1 MNRSQKFLG
10 ITLMA
15 SLLCG
20 FTPMQSEAK
29 EYKIGGMY
37 TYDYH
42 DGRHA
47 DWGEYELHA
56 AKMAIEDIN
65 ASGML
70 GGNIAV
76 LATYTLLSNLTVA
89 TLSPLVFSLIGSQ
102 TALPFFESFGI
113 VCRQMI
119 PLLILP
125 FVIAVLLKRFAPRIH
140 RQLRERQQISF
151 YLWAVALTI
160 VMGNTVAFLMK
171 QDASN
176 YVNEIWMALLALAVC
191 CAQFLAG
198 RRIGRRYRNKIAG
211 AQGLGQK
218 NTILAIWMAQ
228 TYLTPIASVGPAAY
242 VIWQNLINSYQLWA
256 KRHRE
261 QGLPKKEPV
270 KTPIG
275 LPGTPVIPPQR

>member
-70 GGNIAV
+70 GGN
-76 LATYTLLSNLTVA
+76 TLNMPNLS
-89 TLSPLVFSLIGSQ
+89 SI
-102 TALPFFESFGI
+102 
-113 VCRQMI
+113 
-119 PLLILP
+119 
-125 FVIAVLLKRFAPRIH
+125 
-140 RQLRERQQISF
+140 
-151 YLWAVALTI
+151 TI
-160 VMGNTVAFLMK
+160 
-171 QDASN
+171 
-176 YVNEIWMALLALAVC
+176 
-191 CAQFLAG
+191 AG
-198 RRIGRRYRNKIAG
+198 RK
-211 AQGLGQK
+211 AQ
-218 NTILAIWMAQ
+218 
-228 TYLTPIASVGPAAY
+228 
-242 VIWQNLINSYQLWA
+242 
-256 KRHRE
+256 
-261 QGLPKKEPV
+261 PKK
-270 KTPIG
+270 
-275 LPGTPVIPPQR
+275 PGHS

>member
-70 GGNIAV
+70 GGNTLNMPPELVIDYHCWPEGAV
-76 LATYTLLSNLTVA
+76 LIAKEAEKFKTPVVSVGANAASLS
-89 TLSPLVFSLIGSQ
+89 SPTEF
-102 TALPFFESFGI
+102 P
-113 VCRQMI
+113 
-119 PLLILP
+119 
-125 FVIAVLLKRFAPRIH
+125 
-140 RQLRERQQISF
+140 
-151 YLWAVALTI
+151 Y
-160 VMGNTVAFLMK
+160 
-171 QDASN
+171 
-176 YVNEIWMALLALAVC
+176 Y
-191 CAQFLAG
+191 
-198 RRIGRRYRNKIAG
+198 YRNVTPSTKYEG
-211 AQGLGQK
+211 
-218 NTILAIWMAQ
+218 
-228 TYLTPIASVGPAAY
+228 YL
-242 VIWQNLINSYQLWA
+242 L
-256 KRHRE
+256 
-261 QGLPKKEPV
+261 
-270 KTPIG
+270 
-275 LPGTPVIPPQR
+275 

>member
-70 GGNIAV
+70 GGNTLNMPPELVIDTIAGRK
-76 LATYTLLSNLTVA
+76 ASRK
-89 TLSPLVFSLIGSQ
+89 SPVTPEAKYRRPYRRGLQ
-102 TALPFFESFGI
+102 
-113 VCRQMI
+113 R
-119 PLLILP
+119 
-125 FVIAVLLKRFAPRIH
+125 PRRPH
-140 RQLRERQQISF
+140 RQGGRKIKTPVVSVG
-151 YLWAVALTI
+151 ANA
-160 VMGNTVAFLMK
+160 
-171 QDASN
+171 ASLSSPTEFP
-176 YVNEIWMALLALAVC
+176 YY
-191 CAQFLAG
+191 
-198 RRIGRRYRNKIAG
+198 YRNVTPSTKYEGYLLEVAKHYDIKEIALFHTTDAWGSG
-211 AQGLGQK
+211 AAAV
-218 NTILAIWMAQ
+218 IL
-228 TYLTPIASVGPAAY
+228 T
-242 VIWQNLINSYQLWA
+242 
-256 KRHRE
+256 K
-261 QGLPKKEPV
+261 
-270 KTPIG
+270 
-275 LPGTPVIPPQR
+275 PPSSALR

>member
-70 GGNIAV
+70 GGNTLDMPPELVIDYHCWPEGAAEKARSLLKQNIIALTGVDCSGPAV
-76 LATYTLLSNLTVA
+76 LIAKEAEKFKTPVVSVGANAASLS
-89 TLSPLVFSLIGSQ
+89 SPTEF
-102 TALPFFESFGI
+102 P
-113 VCRQMI
+113 
-119 PLLILP
+119 
-125 FVIAVLLKRFAPRIH
+125 
-140 RQLRERQQISF
+140 
-151 YLWAVALTI
+151 Y
-160 VMGNTVAFLMK
+160 
-171 QDASN
+171 
-176 YVNEIWMALLALAVC
+176 Y
-191 CAQFLAG
+191 
-198 RRIGRRYRNKIAG
+198 YRNVTPSTKYEGYLLEVAKHYDIKEIALFHTTDAWGSG
-211 AQGLGQK
+211 AAAVILNEAAKLG
-218 NTILAIWMAQ
+218 I
-228 TYLTPIASVGPAAY
+228 
-242 VIWQNLINSYQLWA
+242 
-256 KRHRE
+256 
-261 QGLPKKEPV
+261 
-270 KTPIG
+270 
-275 LPGTPVIPPQR
+275 

>member
-70 GGNIAV
+70 GGN
-76 LATYTLLSNLTVA
+76 TLDRRSRK
-89 TLSPLVFSLIGSQ
+89 SPV
-102 TALPFFESFGI
+102 TPEA
-113 VCRQMI
+113 
-119 PLLILP
+119 
-125 FVIAVLLKRFAPRIH
+125 KYH
-140 RQLRERQQISF
+140 RP
-151 YLWAVALTI
+151 Y
-160 VMGNTVAFLMK
+160 
-171 QDASN
+171 
-176 YVNEIWMALLALAVC
+176 
-191 CAQFLAG
+191 
-198 RRIGRRYRNKIAG
+198 RR
-211 AQGLGQK
+211 GL
-218 NTILAIWMAQ
+218 
-228 TYLTPIASVGPAAY
+228 
-242 VIWQNLINSYQLWA
+242 
-256 KRHRE
+256 
-261 QGLPKKEPV
+261 
-270 KTPIG
+270 
-275 LPGTPVIPPQR
+275 

>member
-70 GGNIAV
+70 GGN
-76 LATYTLLSNLTVA
+76 TLDM
-89 TLSPLVFSLIGSQ
+89 PPELVIDYHCW
-102 TALPFFESFGI
+102 PE
-113 VCRQMI
+113 
-119 PLLILP
+119 
-125 FVIAVLLKRFAPRIH
+125 
-140 RQLRERQQISF
+140 
-151 YLWAVALTI
+151 
-160 VMGNTVAFLMK
+160 
-171 QDASN
+171 
-176 YVNEIWMALLALAVC
+176 
-191 CAQFLAG
+191 
-198 RRIGRRYRNKIAG
+198 G
-211 AQGLGQK
+211 AAEK
-218 NTILAIWMAQ
+218 
-228 TYLTPIASVGPAAY
+228 
-242 VIWQNLINSYQLWA
+242 
-256 KRHRE
+256 
-261 QGLPKKEPV
+261 
-270 KTPIG
+270 
-275 LPGTPVIPPQR
+275 PGHS